1 VNQALHTTAVGQPA
15 GVAAGR
21 DIAAS
26 LRTEFSAAVVAALVV
41 ACLVFSSSK
50 MPLPALPWAAAFL
63 FFAIQ
68 QDVRGM
74 RIPNWLTLP
83 SLAAAIGLGGVTG
96 GLAGLGTALAGAGAA
111 LAILLLPFA
120 CRAMGAGD
128 VKAAMVLGALWGVD
142 AFVPTFWWMV
152 LSGGVIAIA
161 LVAAQGGLL
170 DLLRRWA
177 KSAKYSL
184 ILRRIIYFQPGEQSA
199 AAGGLPCA
207 VAMGLG
213 AVAQQI
219 WGTPWA

>member
-1 VNQALHTTAVGQPA
+1 MTQGIHTTAVGQSA

-26 LRTEFSAAVVAALVV
+26 MRTEISAAAVAALVV
-41 ACLVFSSSK
+41 ACLVLSSSH
-50 MPLPALPWAAAFL
+50 MSLPALPWAAAFL
-63 FFAIQ
+63 FLAIQ

-83 SLAAAIGLGGVTG
+83 SLVVAIGLGGATG
-96 GLAGLGTALAGAGAA
+96 GLAGLGTALAGAGVA
-111 LAILLLPFA
+111 LAILFVPFA

-128 VKAAMVLGALWGVD
+128 VKAAMVLGALWGID
-142 AFVPTFWWMV
+142 AFLPTFWWMV
-152 LSGGVIAIA
+152 LAGGVIAIA

-184 ILRRIIYFQPGEQSA
+184 LLRRIIYFQPGEQSA
-199 AAGGLPCA
+199 AAGGLPFA

>member
-1 VNQALHTTAVGQPA
+1 
-15 GVAAGR
+15 
-21 DIAAS
+21 
-26 LRTEFSAAVVAALVV
+26 
-41 ACLVFSSSK
+41 
-50 MPLPALPWAAAFL
+50 MPLPALAWAAAFL

-83 SLAAAIGLGGVTG
+83 SLVAAIGLGGLTG
-96 GLAGLGTALAGAGAA
+96 GLAGLGIALAGAGAA
-111 LAILLLPFA
+111 LAILFLPFA
-120 CRAMGAGD
+120 YRVMGAGD

-142 AFVPTFWWMV
+142 VFISTFWWMV

-184 ILRRIIYFQPGEQSA
+184 ILRRIIYFQPSEQSA
-199 AAGGLPCA
+199 AAGGLPFA

>member
-1 VNQALHTTAVGQPA
+1 MNQAIHTTAVGQTA
-15 GVAAGR
+15 DVAAGR

-26 LRTEFSAAVVAALVV
+26 LRTELSAAAVAALVV
-41 ACLVFSSSK
+41 ACFLFSSSR
-50 MPLPALPWAAAFL
+50 MPLPAISWAAAFL
-63 FFAIQ
+63 FLAIQ

-83 SLAAAIGLGGVTG
+83 SLAFAIGLAGVTG

-111 LAILLLPFA
+111 LALLFVPFA
-120 CRAMGAGD
+120 CRVMGAGD
-128 VKAAMVLGALWGVD
+128 VKAAMVLGALWGID
-142 AFVPTFWWMV
+142 AFLPTFWWMV
-152 LSGGVIAIA
+152 LSGGVLAIA

-184 ILRRIIYFQPGEQSA
+184 ILRRIIYFQPGEQTA
-199 AAGGLPCA
+199 AAGGLPFA